1 MIEKSG
7 LVNPL
12 CGGYC
17 CHSLV
22 YGTVVAR
29 SVFAIN

>member
-7 LVNPL
+7 LVNPFVAAIAATL
-12 CGGYC
+12 
-17 CHSLV
+17 LV
-22 YGTVVAR
+22 YGLVVAR